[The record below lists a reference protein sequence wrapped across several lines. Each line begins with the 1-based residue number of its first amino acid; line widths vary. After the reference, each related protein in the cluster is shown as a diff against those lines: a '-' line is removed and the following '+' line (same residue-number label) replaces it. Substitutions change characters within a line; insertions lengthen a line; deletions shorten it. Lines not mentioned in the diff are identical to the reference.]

1 MKILV
6 TGAGGFLGLGIAK
19 ALIKEGHK
27 VFNFSRNDHKA
38 LKELNIETIKGNL
51 KISADIEKA
60 VIGMDAVFHVASMVG
75 VWGDS
80 DDFFTTNVLGT
91 KNLIDA
97 CLKNNIKKI
106 VYTSSP
112 SVVFGNESLENADE
126 SQPYPND
133 DDYLCDYAKTKAQAE
148 QLIIKANCSTL
159 STVSLRPHLIFGP
172 GDTNLFP
179 RILNKARKGKLKKV
193 GNGENIVDVIYIDN
207 AVDAHIQAF
216 NQLEFGSNLC
226 GQTYFIGQE
235 LPVNLW
241 NFIGDILTEGNI
253 APIKS
258 RISAK
263 AAFNIGAT
271 LEKIYSFFGIKSE
284 PPMTRFVAM
293 QLSKSH
299 YFNHKKAIDHFGYHP
314 KINTKEAISRTMR
327 T

>member
-19 ALIKEGHK
+19 ALLKEGHE
-27 VFNFSRNDHKA
+27 VFNFSRNDHQA
-38 LKELNIETIKGNL
+38 LKALNIETIKGNL
-51 KISADIEKA
+51 KIASDIDRA

-75 VWGDS
+75 VWGDK

-97 CLKNNIKKI
+97 CLKNNIQKI

-126 SQPYPND
+126 TQPYPD
-133 DDYLCDYAKTKAQAE
+133 ESEYLCDYAKTKAQAE
-148 QLIIKANCSTL
+148 QLIIKANSSKL

-172 GDTNLFP
+172 GDKNLFP

-193 GNGENIVDVIYIDN
+193 GDGENRVDVIYIDN

-216 NQLEFGSNLC
+216 KKLDFGSGLC

-235 LPVNLW
+235 APVNLW
-241 NFIGDILTEGNI
+241 DFINNILEEGNI
-253 APIKS
+253 PPVTTS
-258 RISAK
+258 ISGN
-263 AAFNIGAT
+263 AAFKIGAA
-271 LEKIYSFFGIKSE
+271 LEKIYSFFGIESE

-299 YFNHKKAIDHFGYHP
+299 YFSHEKAINDFGYHP
-314 KINTKEAISRTMR
+314 QINTKEAISRTMR